1 MSQQIID
8 LTLRIENNM
17 LAPDCFPRPVYI
29 KAMTHEKSI
38 EMHNGTPEDPITSS
52 YNYLSI
58 VEHVGT
64 HVDSYYHM
72 RPDGATIDEMPLSL
86 FFGKAVCLDMRS
98 IPERGKVT
106 VADMERAQKEAGV
119 KIDCHIVLFAT
130 GLHEK
135 YYPDPKV
142 LTQNIEISP
151 EAVKWLA
158 DHGSKIHGVEG
169 PSTDIMDTKL
179 YPSHR
184 ACRDLGL
191 THYEWLVNLT
201 ALIGKGEFQFYGVPL
216 LLDKGTG
223 SPVRAF
229 AVVEA

>member
-1 MSQQIID
+1 MTKKIID

-17 LAPDCFPRPVYI
+17 LTPNCFPSPIYL
-29 KAMTHEKSI
+29 KAMTHEQSI
-38 EMHNGTPEDPITSS
+38 ALGNGTKEDPITSS

-72 RPDGATIDEMPLSL
+72 RPDGLTIDHMPLDL
-86 FFGKAVCLDMRS
+86 FFGKAVCLDMTH
-98 IPERGKVT
+98 IPERGT
-106 VADMERAQKEAGV
+106 ITAADMEQAEKSCGV
-119 KIDCHIVLFAT
+119 TIDGHIVLLAT
-130 GLHEK
+130 GIHER
-135 YYPDPKV
+135 YYPDTKA
-142 LTQNIEISP
+142 LTQNPEISP
-151 EAVKWLA
+151 EAVRWLY
-158 DHGSKIHGVEG
+158 DHGSHIHGVEG

-179 YPSHR
+179 FPSHR

-201 ALIGKGEFQFYGVPL
+201 ALIGKGEFMFYGVPL
-216 LLDKGTG
+216 LLDQGTG

-229 AVVEA
+229 AVVNE

>member
-119 KIDCHIVLFAT
+119 K
-130 GLHEK
+130 
-135 YYPDPKV
+135 V

>member
-98 IPERGKVT
+98 IPERGKV
-106 VADMERAQKEAGV
+106 
-119 KIDCHIVLFAT
+119 
-130 GLHEK
+130 
-135 YYPDPKV
+135 